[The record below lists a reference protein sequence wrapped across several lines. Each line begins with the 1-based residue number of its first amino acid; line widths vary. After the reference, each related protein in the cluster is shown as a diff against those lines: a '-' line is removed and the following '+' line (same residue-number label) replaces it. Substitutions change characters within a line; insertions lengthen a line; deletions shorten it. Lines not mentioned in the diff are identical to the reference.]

1 MYIFARKIRDDME
14 TLFLV
19 VVVILFTLAIFD
31 LYVGVSND
39 AVNFLNSAVGSK
51 AATFKTLMI
60 VASIGIFIGAAMSN
74 GMMDIARHGI
84 FQPEHYYATE
94 LLYLFVAVMITDVIL
109 LDAFN
114 SFGMPT
120 STTVSMVFELLG
132 GSVALAMFKMHDDPS
147 LTLGMLLNTEKALSV
162 IIAIF
167 VSVAIAFF
175 FGTLVQYIA
184 RLIFSFNFK
193 KNLKWKIGIFG
204 GLAITAIIYFMLI
217 KGLKDAS
224 YMTDE
229 FKDWIHDNTLL
240 VVGCCFVFFTILMQI
255 LYFLKVNVFKV
266 IVLAGTFSLALAFAG
281 NDLVNFIGVPL
292 AGYSTYN
299 DYMNLGNGVG
309 FDNFLM
315 DSLNGPAKTPVIFL
329 IASGAVMVFALITSK
344 KAHRVT
350 QTEVSLGKQDEGSE
364 MFGSSPIA
372 RTIVRKTTAA
382 GKAIARIIPQKALD
396 WADKRFNKDEMIL
409 EDHAAFDLIR
419 ASVNLVL
426 SGLLIALGTSLK
438 LPLSTTYVTFMVA
451 MGSSLA
457 DRAWT
462 RESAVY
468 RVTGVLSVIG
478 GWLFTAFAAF
488 MACFILTCI
497 IHWGGFVAIIIMF
510 IGLFIFM
517 YLNRHKGAVEHDK
530 NKDDLIVKV
539 QNSDSDAISIKLMK
553 QHYQGVMSQLL
564 QSQSSLYMSITEGF
578 LNNDLRIL
586 RKSINELKDDKFLLK
601 NSRRKEIV
609 AMRKMKNQS
618 EAIQASSW
626 LHQGFSSC
634 EQMLYCLRRVCDPC
648 KEHVDNNFSSLPS
661 EYAAEFTPLRNDL
674 YNLMTRVEA
683 TITAEDFSK
692 KSEIVD
698 EIDLLKDRVK
708 ALRKKRTDDISETH
722 YNPDLM
728 ILYVTI
734 LQESEELLYQMKHFI
749 KAVSEYMK

>member
-1 MYIFARKIRDDME
+1 ME

-19 VVVILFTLAIFD
+19 IVVILFTLAIFD

-51 AATFKTLMI
+51 AAKFKTLMI
-60 VASIGIFIGAAMSN
+60 VASIGIFVGAAMSN

-162 IIAIF
+162 IIGIF

-175 FGTLVQYIA
+175 FGTLVQYLA
-184 RLIFSFNFK
+184 RLFFSFNYK
-193 KNLKWKIGIFG
+193 KNLKWKIGIYG
-204 GLAITAIIYFMLI
+204 GVAITAIVYFMLI
-217 KGLKDAS
+217 KGVKDAS
-224 YMTDE
+224 YMTE
-229 FKDWIHDNTLL
+229 GFRTWIHENTLL

-255 LYFLKVNVFKV
+255 LHFLKVNVFKV
-266 IVLAGTFSLALAFAG
+266 IVLTGTFSLALAFAG

-292 AGYSTYN
+292 AGYSTYH
-299 DYMNLGNGVG
+299 DYMDKGNGVG

-315 DSLNGPAKTPVIFL
+315 DSLNGPADTPVIFL
-329 IASGAVMVFALITSK
+329 IASGAIMVFALITSK

-350 QTEVSLGKQDEGSE
+350 QTEVNLGKQDEGSE

-382 GKAIARIIPQKALD
+382 GQAIAKIIPDKALA
-396 WADKRFNKDEMIL
+396 WADKRLNKDDIIL
-409 EDHAAFDLIR
+409 EDHAAFDLVR

-497 IHWGGFVAIIIMF
+497 IHWGGFIVIIILF

-517 YLNRHKGAVEHDK
+517 YLNRHKGTIENNKV
-530 NKDDLIVKV
+530 KDDLISKV
-539 QNSDSDAISIKLMK
+539 QNSDSDVVSMKLIK
-553 QHYQGVMSQLL
+553 QHYQQIMSKLL
-564 QSQSSLYMSITEGF
+564 QSQAALFMSITDGIIK
-578 LNNDLRIL
+578 NDLKAL
-586 RKSINELKDDKFLLK
+586 RKSINELKDDKYLLK

-609 AMRKMKNQS
+609 AMRKINNQA
-618 EAIQASSW
+618 EMMQTNSW
-626 LHQGFSSC
+626 MHQGFSSC
-634 EQMLYCLRRVCDPC
+634 EQMLYSLRRVCDPC
-648 KEHVDNNFSSLPS
+648 KEHVDNNF
-661 EYAAEFTPLRNDL
+661 TPLPQEYIDEFAPVRNDI
-674 YNLMTRVEA
+674 YNLLTRVEA
-683 TITAEDFSK
+683 VISSNDFSK
-692 KSEIVD
+692 KSEMID
-698 EIDLLKDRVK
+698 ELDNIKDRVK
-708 ALRKKRTDDISETH
+708 SIRKKRTDYISSEN

-728 ILYVTI
+728 MLYVTI
-734 LQESEELLYQMKHFI
+734 LQESEEMLYQMKHFI
-749 KAVSEYMK
+749 KAASEYLK

>member
-1 MYIFARKIRDDME
+1 ME

-19 VVVILFTLAIFD
+19 IVVILFTLAIFD

-51 AATFKTLMI
+51 AAKFKTLMI
-60 VASIGIFIGAAMSN
+60 VASIGIFVGAAMSN

-94 LLYLFVAVMITDVIL
+94 LMYLFVAVMITDVIL

-162 IIAIF
+162 IIGIF

-175 FGTLVQYIA
+175 FGTLVQYLA
-184 RLIFSFNFK
+184 RLFFSFNYK
-193 KNLKWKIGIFG
+193 KNLKWKIGIYG
-204 GLAITAIIYFMLI
+204 GIAITAIVYFMLI
-217 KGLKDAS
+217 KGVKDAS
-224 YMTDE
+224 YMTE
-229 FKDWIHDNTLL
+229 GFRTWIHENTMI

-255 LYFLKVNVFKV
+255 LHFLKVNVFKV
-266 IVLAGTFSLALAFAG
+266 IVLTGTLSLALAFAG

-299 DYMNLGNGVG
+299 DYMDKGNGVG

-315 DSLNGPAKTPVIFL
+315 DSLNGPADTPVIFL
-329 IASGAVMVFALITSK
+329 IASGAIMVFALITSK

-350 QTEVSLGKQDEGSE
+350 QTEVNLGKQDEGSE

-382 GKAIARIIPQKALD
+382 GQAIAKIIPDKALA
-396 WADKRFNKDEMIL
+396 WADKRLNKDDIIL
-409 EDHAAFDLIR
+409 EDHAAFDLVR

-497 IHWGGFVAIIIMF
+497 IHWGGFIVIIILF

-517 YLNRHKGAVEHDK
+517 YLNRHKGTIENDK
-530 NKDDLIVKV
+530 VKDDLISKV
-539 QNSDSDAISIKLMK
+539 QNSDSDVVSMKLIK
-553 QHYQGVMSQLL
+553 QHYQQVMSKLL
-564 QSQSSLYMSITEGF
+564 QSQAALFMSITDGIIK
-578 LNNDLRIL
+578 NDLKAL
-586 RKSINELKDDKFLLK
+586 RKSINELKDDKYLLK

-609 AMRKMKNQS
+609 AMRKINNQA
-618 EAIQASSW
+618 EMMQTNSW
-626 LHQGFSSC
+626 MHQGFSSC
-634 EQMLYCLRRVCDPC
+634 EQMLYSLRRVCDPC
-648 KEHVDNNFSSLPS
+648 KEHVDNNF
-661 EYAAEFTPLRNDL
+661 TPLPQEYIDEFAPVRNDI
-674 YNLMTRVEA
+674 YNLLTRVEA
-683 TITAEDFSK
+683 VISSNDFSK
-692 KSEIVD
+692 KSEMID
-698 EIDLLKDRVK
+698 ELDNIKDRVK
-708 ALRKKRTDDISETH
+708 SIRKKRTDYISSEN

-728 ILYVTI
+728 MLYVTI
-734 LQESEELLYQMKHFI
+734 LQESEEMLYQMKHFI
-749 KAVSEYMK
+749 KAASEYLK

>member
-1 MYIFARKIRDDME
+1 LRAKSDLFDME

-19 VVVILFTLAIFD
+19 IVVILFTLAIFD

-51 AATFKTLMI
+51 AAKFKTLMI
-60 VASIGIFIGAAMSN
+60 VASIGIFVGAAMSN

-94 LLYLFVAVMITDVIL
+94 LMYLFVAVMITDVIL

-162 IIAIF
+162 IIGIF

-175 FGTLVQYIA
+175 FGTLVQYLA
-184 RLIFSFNFK
+184 RLFFSFNYK
-193 KNLKWKIGIFG
+193 KNLKWKIGIYG
-204 GLAITAIIYFMLI
+204 GVAITAIVYFMLI
-217 KGLKDAS
+217 KGVKDAS
-224 YMTDE
+224 YMTE
-229 FKDWIHDNTLL
+229 GFRTWIHENTLL

-255 LYFLKVNVFKV
+255 LHFLKVNVFKV
-266 IVLAGTFSLALAFAG
+266 IVLTGTFSLALAFAG

-292 AGYSTYN
+292 AGYSTYH
-299 DYMNLGNGVG
+299 DYMAQGNGVG

-315 DSLNGPAKTPVIFL
+315 DSLNGPADTPVIFL
-329 IASGAVMVFALITSK
+329 IASGAIMVFALITSK

-350 QTEVSLGKQDEGSE
+350 QTEVNLGKQDEGSE

-372 RTIVRKTTAA
+372 RTIVRKTTVA
-382 GKAIARIIPQKALD
+382 GQAIAKIIPDKALA
-396 WADKRFNKDEMIL
+396 WADKRFNKDDIIL
-409 EDHAAFDLIR
+409 ADHAAFDLVR

-497 IHWGGFVAIIIMF
+497 IHWGGFIVIIILF

-517 YLNRHKGAVEHDK
+517 YLNRHKGAIENDK
-530 NKDDLIVKV
+530 AKDDLISKV
-539 QNSDSDAISIKLMK
+539 QNSDSDVVSMKLIK
-553 QHYQGVMSQLL
+553 QHYQQVMSKLL
-564 QSQSSLYMSITEGF
+564 QSQASLFMSITDGIIK
-578 LNNDLRIL
+578 NDLKAL
-586 RKSINELKDDKFLLK
+586 RKSINELKDDKYLLK

-609 AMRKMKNQS
+609 AMRKINNQA
-618 EAIQASSW
+618 EMMQTNSW

-634 EQMLYCLRRVCDPC
+634 EQMLYSLRRVCDPC
-648 KEHVDNNFSSLPS
+648 KEHVDNNF
-661 EYAAEFTPLRNDL
+661 TPLPQEYIDEFVPARNDI
-674 YNLMTRVEA
+674 YNLLTRVEA
-683 TITAEDFSK
+683 VISSNDFSK
-692 KSEIVD
+692 KSEMID
-698 EIDLLKDRVK
+698 ELDSIKDRVK
-708 ALRKKRTDDISETH
+708 SIRKKRTDCISSES

-728 ILYVTI
+728 MLYVTI
-734 LQESEELLYQMKHFI
+734 LQESEEMLYQMKHFI
-749 KAVSEYMK
+749 KAASEYLK

>member
-1 MYIFARKIRDDME
+1 MRAKLDLFNME

-19 VVVILFTLAIFD
+19 IVVILFTLAIFD

-51 AATFKTLMI
+51 AAKFKTLMI
-60 VASIGIFIGAAMSN
+60 VASIGIFVGAAMSN

-94 LLYLFVAVMITDVIL
+94 LMYLFVAVMITDVIL

-162 IIAIF
+162 IIGIF

-175 FGTLVQYIA
+175 FGTLVQYLA
-184 RLIFSFNFK
+184 RLFFSFNYK
-193 KNLKWKIGIFG
+193 KNLKWKIGIYG
-204 GLAITAIIYFMLI
+204 GIAITAIVYFMLI
-217 KGLKDAS
+217 KGVKDAS
-224 YMTDE
+224 YMTE
-229 FKDWIHDNTLL
+229 GFRTWIHENTMI

-255 LYFLKVNVFKV
+255 LHFLKVNVFKV
-266 IVLAGTFSLALAFAG
+266 IVLTGTLSLALAFAG

-299 DYMNLGNGVG
+299 DYMDKGNGVG

-315 DSLNGPAKTPVIFL
+315 DSLNGPADTPVIFL
-329 IASGAVMVFALITSK
+329 IASGAIMVFALITSK

-350 QTEVSLGKQDEGSE
+350 QTEVNLGKQDEGSE

-382 GKAIARIIPQKALD
+382 GQAIAKIIPDKALA
-396 WADKRFNKDEMIL
+396 WADKRLNKDDIIL
-409 EDHAAFDLIR
+409 EDHAAFDLVR

-497 IHWGGFVAIIIMF
+497 IHWGGFIVIIILF

-517 YLNRHKGAVEHDK
+517 YLNRHKGTIENDK
-530 NKDDLIVKV
+530 VKDDLISKV
-539 QNSDSDAISIKLMK
+539 QNSDSDVVSMKLIK
-553 QHYQGVMSQLL
+553 QHYQQVMSKLL
-564 QSQSSLYMSITEGF
+564 QSQAALFMSITDGIIK
-578 LNNDLRIL
+578 NDLKAL
-586 RKSINELKDDKFLLK
+586 RKSINELKDDKYLLK

-609 AMRKMKNQS
+609 AMRKINNQA
-618 EAIQASSW
+618 EMMQTNSW
-626 LHQGFSSC
+626 MHQGFSSC
-634 EQMLYCLRRVCDPC
+634 EQMLYSLRRVCDPC
-648 KEHVDNNFSSLPS
+648 KEHVDNNF
-661 EYAAEFTPLRNDL
+661 TPLPQEYIDEFAPVRNDI
-674 YNLMTRVEA
+674 YNLLTRVEA
-683 TITAEDFSK
+683 VISSNDFSK
-692 KSEIVD
+692 KSEMID
-698 EIDLLKDRVK
+698 ELDNIKDRVK
-708 ALRKKRTDDISETH
+708 SIRKKRTDYISSEN

-728 ILYVTI
+728 MLYVTI
-734 LQESEELLYQMKHFI
+734 LQESEEMLYQMKHFI
-749 KAVSEYMK
+749 KAASEYLK

>member
-1 MYIFARKIRDDME
+1 ME

-19 VVVILFTLAIFD
+19 IVVILFVLAAFD

-51 AATFKTLMI
+51 AAKFKTLMI
-60 VASIGIFIGAAMSN
+60 IASIGIFVGAAMSN

-94 LLYLFVAVMITDVIL
+94 LLYLFVAVMITDIIL

-175 FGTLVQYIA
+175 FGTLVQYLA
-184 RLIFSFNFK
+184 RLIFSFNYK

-204 GLAITAIIYFMLI
+204 GIAITAIIYFMLI

-224 YMTDE
+224 YMTPG
-229 FKDWIHDNTLL
+229 FKDWIHEHTLAIVL
-240 VVGCCFVFFTILMQI
+240 CCFVFFTILMQI
-255 LYFLKVNVFKV
+255 LYFLRVNVFKV
-266 IVLAGTFSLALAFAG
+266 IVLTGTFSLALAFAG

-292 AGYSTYN
+292 AGYSTYV

-315 DSLNGPAKTPVIFL
+315 DSLNGPATTHVAFL
-329 IASGAVMVFALITSK
+329 IASGAIMVFALITSK

-372 RTIVRKTTAA
+372 RTIVRKTTTA
-382 GKAIARIIPQKALD
+382 GKAIAKVIPQRALD

-409 EDHAAFDLIR
+409 ADHAAFDLIR

-488 MACFILTCI
+488 MACFILTCL

-517 YLNRHKGAVEHDK
+517 YFNRHKGAIETDK
-530 NKDDLIVKV
+530 AKDDLITKV
-539 QNSDSDAISIKLMK
+539 QNSDSDAVSIRLIK
-553 QHYQGVMSQLL
+553 QHYQGVMSKLL
-564 QSQSSLYMSITEGF
+564 QSQSSLYMSITNGI
-578 LNNDLRIL
+578 LGNDLRSL

-618 EAIQASSW
+618 ETIQSSSW
-626 LHQGFSSC
+626 MHQGFSSC

-648 KEHVDNNFSSLPS
+648 KEHVDNNFSPLPQ
-661 EYAAEFTPLRNDL
+661 EYSDEFIPMRNNL
-674 YNLMTRVEA
+674 YNLMTRAEA
-683 TITAEDFSK
+683 MITSEDFSK
-692 KSEIVD
+692 KNEIVD
-698 EIDLLKDRVK
+698 EIDMLKDRVK
-708 ALRKKRTDDISETH
+708 AIRKTRTDGLSAAQ

-734 LQESEELLYQMKHFI
+734 LQESEELLYQMKHLI
-749 KAVSEYMK
+749 KAVSEYLK